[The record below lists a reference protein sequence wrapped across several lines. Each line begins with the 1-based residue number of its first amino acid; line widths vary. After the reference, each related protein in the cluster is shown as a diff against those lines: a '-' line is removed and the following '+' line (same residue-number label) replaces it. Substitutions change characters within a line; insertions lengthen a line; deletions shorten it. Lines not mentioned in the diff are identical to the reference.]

1 MYWIDFIVSERQ
13 YPLLESIQSPEDVRR
28 LQVEQLPQ
36 LAGEI
41 RERIIEVVSKSG
53 GHLTSN
59 LGVTEL
65 TIALHRVFDFGNDR
79 LLWDVGHQCYPHKLL
94 TGRHHQFDT
103 IRKDGG
109 LSGFPNPDESEFD
122 LFKVGH
128 AGTAIPTALGMARA
142 DRLLK
147 RDNHVVAVVG
157 DASIVNGVAFEGLNQ
172 VGTLDR
178 QMLIVLNDNKWGISP
193 TQGAMADYLAK
204 LRTSTIYDDF
214 KRTVKQILPKLPLVG
229 KPMFDV
235 LAHLKEGIKATVAP
249 PQIFEQMGLQY
260 VGPIDGHDLDH
271 LIDMLELLKNVQH
284 PVLLHVH
291 TVKGRG
297 CDWAVADPGKFHSPK
312 PFRFTREKV
321 EIQKGSGKSW
331 TNAFVES
338 LMELARD
345 DERIY
350 AMTAGMPDGTGLS
363 KYEEEFPDRYR
374 DVGISESCTV
384 DIAGG
389 MAKAGLRPVCA
400 IYSTF
405 LQRAFDQVFQEVVLQ
420 KLPVMFCLDRAG
432 LVGGDGAVHHG
443 FLDIAYLRGFP
454 QMVLMAPCDEI
465 ELQYALRFGLSLDQP
480 SAIRYP
486 RDNVPAPLPDCSPFV
501 MGKSRRVREG
511 DDLTILAY
519 GTMTGFALEAAARL
533 EVDGISAAVVN
544 ARFAKP
550 IDRDMVRD
558 AFESGNPVISV
569 EDHSTAGGFGS
580 AVLEAGQDMGLT
592 CRSFARLGI
601 PEEQFIE
608 HGSRATQLALAGMD
622 TEAIVHAA
630 RRLCEGTIERRS
642 SQDKSRVRA
651 RSQSSAHSS

>member
-1 MYWIDFIVSERQ
+1 M
-13 YPLLESIQSPEDVRR
+13 LGSIQSPADVRR
-28 LQVEQLPQ
+28 LRADQLPQ
-36 LAGEI
+36 LACEI
-41 RERIIEVVSKSG
+41 RERIIEVVSKGG

-65 TIALHRVFDFGNDR
+65 TIALHRVFDFQVDR
-79 LLWDVGHQCYPHKLL
+79 LLWDVGHQCYPHKLI
-94 TGRHHQFDT
+94 TGRNDRFGT

-142 DRLLK
+142 DRLLG

-178 QMLIVLNDNKWGISP
+178 QMLVVLNDNKWGISP
-193 TQGAMADYLAK
+193 TQGAMADHLAK

-249 PQIFEQMGLQY
+249 PQIFEQLGLQY

-297 CDWAVADPGKFHSPK
+297 CDWAVAEPGKFHSPK

-321 EIQKGSGKSW
+321 EIQKGSGKNW

-338 LMELARD
+338 LIELARE

-363 KYEEEFPDRYR
+363 QYEEVFPERYR

-420 KLPVMFCLDRAG
+420 KLPVLFCLDRAG

-454 QMVLMAPCDEI
+454 HMVLMAPCDEV
-465 ELQYALRFGLSLDQP
+465 ELKYAMRFALSLDQP
-480 SAIRYP
+480 AAIRYP

-501 MGKSRRVREG
+501 LGKSRRVREG
-511 DDLTILAY
+511 GDLTILAY
-519 GTMTGFALEAAARL
+519 GTMTAIAMEAAAKL
-533 EVDGISAAVVN
+533 EAIGIEATVVN

-550 IDRDMVRD
+550 IDRDMVR
-558 AFESGNPVISV
+558 AALVCGKPVITV
-569 EDHSTAGGFGS
+569 EDHSAAGGFGS
-580 AVLEAGQDMGLT
+580 AVLESAQEMGLT
-592 CRSFARLGI
+592 CNQFARLGI
-601 PEEQFIE
+601 PEDTFIE
-608 HGSRATQLALAGMD
+608 HGSRTTQLALAGID
-622 TEAIVHAA
+622 VAGIVRTAE
-630 RRLCEGTIERRS
+630 RLCAGQNLTRAP
-642 SQDKSRVRA
+642 QDKAKPRA